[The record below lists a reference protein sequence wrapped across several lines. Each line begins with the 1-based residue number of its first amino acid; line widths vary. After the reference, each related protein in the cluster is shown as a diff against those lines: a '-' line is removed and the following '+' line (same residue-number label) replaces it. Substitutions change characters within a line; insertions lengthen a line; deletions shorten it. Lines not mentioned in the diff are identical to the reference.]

1 MWKHMGDG
9 PEKFNKIM
17 TLKQLLDS
25 LPFEEIA
32 PFIRKYDRRNTLASY
47 KQHFD
52 YLRHLE
58 PAAGT
63 AGEARVGYWEDL
75 DWAEDV
81 EKDKSDDGGGR
92 LFAGDLEGDCW
103 ESSLARTLAI
113 DEEVT
118 ESPAEIAACCLWHT
132 SFYGFLPEDTGE
144 TFVKFHVS
152 KARARYH
159 LSKFRDIIP
168 SRSEMLSVPSFH
180 QTVRREMRIHR
191 RYKGTKLDRDLPG
204 MRGLGQRKWRYWKRW
219 EINNL
224 YFRRIEMDSE
234 YIETVLERGTDAINP
249 PAGEEF
255 GRLFRANHVSI
266 LSCETLSYNAADRLG
281 YFRDLVEKYGMLEEA
296 TRLPNSFVC
305 VSASPEHP
313 LSDAETEEIR
323 SLVTSGHGGEHRIWT
338 KSDGSCGEDLRVDI
352 AYYG

>member
-1 MWKHMGDG
+1 
-9 PEKFNKIM
+9 M

-63 AGEARVGYWEDL
+63 AAEARVGYWEDL
-75 DWAEDV
+75 DRAEGV
-81 EKDKSDDGGGR
+81 EKDKSEDGGGR

-103 ESSLARTLAI
+103 ESSLARTLVI
-113 DEEVT
+113 DGEVT

-132 SFYGFLPEDTGE
+132 SFYGFLPEECSE
-144 TFVKFHVS
+144 TFRNFHEGKGKS
-152 KARARYH
+152 GYYYAKY
-159 LSKFRDIIP
+159 RDIIP
-168 SRSEMLSVPSFH
+168 SRREMQSVPSF
-180 QTVRREMRIHR
+180 RRAIRRRTRLHRKYTNEEAFPWREGNPMRR
-191 RYKGTKLDRDLPG
+191 
-204 MRGLGQRKWRYWKRW
+204 WRYWKRV
-219 EINNL
+219 EINEE
-224 YFRRIEMDSE
+224 YFRRMKMNAEFIED
-234 YIETVLERGTDAINP
+234 ILERGTDAINP
-249 PAGEEF
+249 PAREEF

-266 LSCETLSYNAADRLG
+266 HTCETLSYNAADRLG
-281 YFRDLVEKYGMLEEA
+281 YFRDLVVKYGMLEEE
-296 TRLPNSFVC
+296 TRLPHSFVC

-313 LSDAETEEIR
+313 LTAEEAAEIGA
-323 SLVTSGHGGEHRIWT
+323 LVTSGRGGEHRIWT